1 MVQANRVLFVS
12 IRFFRFDQIR
22 VNARIVGRNG
32 VESGVEKGRNG
43 GKRSGKKYGKRESE
57 SGREGEGEREREGER
72 DLPFRLHVASIDL
85 LLRGAA
91 FAKEP
96 QSLVE

>member
-32 VESGVEKGRNG
+32 VEKRWDGEREVGKNIEREKARVGE
-43 GKRSGKKYGKRESE
+43 RER
-57 SGREGEGEREREGER
+57 REGEREGER

>member
-1 MVQANRVLFVS
+1 METRKTNEQQLVVQANRVLFVS

-57 SGREGEGEREREGER
+57 SGREGGREREREHEQPR
-72 DLPFRLHVASIDL
+72 
-85 LLRGAA
+85 
-91 FAKEP
+91 
-96 QSLVE
+96 

>member
-1 MVQANRVLFVS
+1 MGKNMEREKARV
-12 IRFFRFDQIR
+12 
-22 VNARIVGRNG
+22 
-32 VESGVEKGRNG
+32 
-43 GKRSGKKYGKRESE
+43 
-57 SGREGEGEREREGER
+57 GEREREREGER